1 MVARDKCVVI
11 LSGGLDSVT
20 LLHLLDTYG
29 YDCYPITFT
38 YGQKHKNEVNYA
50 LANSKKLGLEDKHKI
65 VNLED
70 LQYVLSSALIQK
82 KITIPNVESEK
93 ERTPDILS
101 QTVVPFR
108 NGIFLSI
115 AAGYATSNKIRK
127 VAYGAHLNDYATYPD
142 TRTDFINAMERAIR
156 HGVDD
161 TDFKILRPFVQFNK
175 SKIVHLGRSN
185 GVDFKLTWSCYRG
198 GQKHCGNCPSCIER
212 KDAFRIAEVED
223 PTEYAV

>member
-1 MVARDKCVVI
+1 MEPDKCVVI

-20 LLHLLDTYG
+20 LLHLLVTYG

-38 YGQKHKNEVNYA
+38 YGQKHVTEVNYA
-50 LANSKKLGLEDKHKI
+50 VKNVQKLGLEDKHKI

-70 LQYVLSSALIQK
+70 LNSVLKSALIQK
-82 KITIPNVESEK
+82 KIQIPNIVTEQERVK
-93 ERTPDILS
+93 EVLE

-115 AAGYATSNKIRK
+115 AAGYATSNRIRK

-142 TRTDFINAMERAIR
+142 TRTDFINAMERAVR
-156 HGVDD
+156 HGIDD
-161 TDFKILRPFVQFNK
+161 TDFKILRPFVGFNK

-185 GVDFKLTWSCYRG
+185 KVDFKLTWSCYRG
-198 GQKHCGNCPSCIER
+198 GKVHCGNCPSCIER
-212 KDAFRIAEVED
+212 KEAFQIAEVED
-223 PTEYAV
+223 PTEYAS